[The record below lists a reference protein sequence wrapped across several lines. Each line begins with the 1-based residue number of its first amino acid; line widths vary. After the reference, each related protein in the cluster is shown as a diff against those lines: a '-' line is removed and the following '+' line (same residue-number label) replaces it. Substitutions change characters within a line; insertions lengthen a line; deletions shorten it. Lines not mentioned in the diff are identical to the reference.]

1 MADNNG
7 FVDPLDN
14 IIRKT
19 KEAYGIPDDVSTP
32 TVNKINPPMA
42 SDIDIDDEDDDIYG
56 THDFEKEIEEEGRQ
70 LEAEEEARKRAILDE
85 RRASEKPVGKMPP
98 RSLDPEFQKDA
109 IDFQANH
116 VAIVTGM
123 IEKVKAKYHLTGG
136 IPQEKQRFLQGD
148 LLEYYYQN
156 GDELTPEFEKMI
168 LDNWEH
174 VDPDTGEAYPQPE
187 NNNGETINTESVEQK
202 QEEPP
207 TININVEAGTKDVV
221 VNVPDDVAVQMKRNN
236 VINVHVREVTDEDMK
251 AVTVIENPG
260 IPGIIRPYESDVND
274 VPITLPLS
282 GYKCV
287 IRPVNW
293 FESIDLAAPSS
304 NSKVDFQIQ
313 RWSIIYNHIKNV
325 SIGEF
330 ENFEDFLK
338 KTKYADLPLLEWAIL
353 TATADE
359 EEPLE
364 ITCGNRKC
372 GKMHVYHYMPR
383 SLVHLNEERLPD
395 KYWDVHN
402 AAPGSDGAM
411 KLFAEINTKRTR
423 YQLPETKIIVEMNE
437 PSAYDYIMTLLPTI
451 IQKYAEKRPND
462 PNMDE
467 FDEEN
472 LFQDPT
478 LYNFSYKIACMMRI
492 SAICIRDKNDPNKE
506 YRFTNWEDIEAQIDA
521 IKIMKDSMLLVRLAM
536 DSHNLA
542 SPVDLYLENVT
553 CPNCGRVE
561 KRIPITNVT
570 QTLLFRAS
578 RRLEDMEVNLIKL
591 D

>member
-1 MADNNG
+1 MAENTG

-32 TVNKINPPMA
+32 TVNKTPPA
-42 SDIDIDDEDDDIYG
+42 VDIDIEDEEDDDIYG
-56 THDFEKEIEEEGRQ
+56 VHDFEKELEEEERQ
-70 LEAEEEARKRAILDE
+70 MKEEEEARKQAILAE
-85 RRASEKPVGKMPP
+85 RRANEKPVEKMPP
-98 RSLDPEFQKDA
+98 RSLDPDFQKEA
-109 IDFQANH
+109 VDFQADH
-116 VAIVTGM
+116 VAVVTGM
-123 IEKVKAKYHLTGG
+123 IEKVKAKYHLVGG
-136 IPQEKQRFLQGD
+136 IPQEKQRFIQGD
-148 LLEYYYQN
+148 LMEYYYQN
-156 GDELTPEFEKMI
+156 GDEITPAFEKLI

-174 VDPDTGEAYPQPE
+174 VDPKTGEAYPQVE
-187 NNNGETINTESVEQK
+187 NNTNENTTSNTSEEK
-202 QEEPP
+202 KEEPP
-207 TININVEAGTKDVV
+207 TININVEAGTRDVV
-221 VNVPDDVAVQMKRNN
+221 VNVPNDVAVQMKRNN

-251 AVTVIENPG
+251 SVTVIENPG

-287 IRPVNW
+287 VRPVSW

-353 TATADE
+353 TGTADE
-359 EEPLE
+359 TEPLE
-364 ITCGNRKC
+364 ITCGNRRC
-372 GKMHVYHYMPR
+372 GKQHVYTYVPR
-383 SLVHLNEERLPD
+383 SLVHLNEDRLPE

-402 AAPGSDGAM
+402 AAPGSEGAM

-423 YQLPETKIIVEMNE
+423 YMLPETKIIIEMNE
-437 PSAYDYIMTLLPTI
+437 PSAYDYIMKLLPTI
-451 IQKYAEKRPND
+451 IQKYAEKRPDD
-462 PNMDE
+462 PNMDN
-467 FDEEN
+467 FDEER

-478 LYNFSYKIACMMRI
+478 LYNFSYKITCMMRI
-492 SAICIRDKNDPNKE
+492 SAICIRDEKDPNKE
-506 YRFTNWEDIEAQIDA
+506 YRFTTWEDIEAQIDN

-536 DSHNLA
+536 NSHNLA

-553 CPNCGRVE
+553 CPYCGRVE
-561 KRIPITNVT
+561 KRIPLSNLT

-578 RRLEDMEVNLIKL
+578 RRLDDMEVNLIKL